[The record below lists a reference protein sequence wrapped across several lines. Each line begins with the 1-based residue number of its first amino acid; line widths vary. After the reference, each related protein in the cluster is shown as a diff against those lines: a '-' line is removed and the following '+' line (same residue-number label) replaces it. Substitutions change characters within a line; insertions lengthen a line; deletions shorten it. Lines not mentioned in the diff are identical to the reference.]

1 MARRSRGG
9 TVHAMFLLRA
19 PIDPHRIR
27 DALRAALAL
36 ADGAVDA
43 LAWLALGK
51 VFSAFMTG
59 DAGAVSNGR

>member
-1 MARRSRGG
+1 
-9 TVHAMFLLRA
+9 MFLLRA

-27 DALRAALAL
+27 DALLAALAL